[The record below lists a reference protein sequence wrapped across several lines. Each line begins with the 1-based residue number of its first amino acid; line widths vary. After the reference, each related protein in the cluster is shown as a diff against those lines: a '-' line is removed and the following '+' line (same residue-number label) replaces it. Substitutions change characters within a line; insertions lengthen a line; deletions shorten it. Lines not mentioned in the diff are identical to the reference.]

1 MQTLIITEK
10 PSVAQ
15 AIAAVVG
22 AITLKDG
29 YLEGN
34 GYVVGWCLGHLAQ
47 LVSAEA
53 YDPRLS
59 RWRVADLPIL
69 PQDWRY
75 RVPQDKR
82 KQFGILRGLML
93 RGDVA
98 QVINACDAGREG
110 ELIFR
115 NLYELTGCTKPTLR
129 LWLNS
134 MEEAEIRRALGD
146 LRPGSDYDRLFAAAR
161 CRERADWLVGINA
174 TRLLSVTY
182 HRTLNTG
189 RVVSPTLAMLTQREA
204 DIASFVPEA
213 FYTAE
218 LHLGDFSAE
227 SKRFEGRGEA
237 ESAVILA
244 SGKCVV
250 TSISQK
256 EKSEAAPAL
265 YDLTT
270 LQRDANRVLGYTAQ
284 QTLDYAQSL
293 YEKRLCTYP
302 RTDSR
307 FLTDGMADGV
317 KPLVLCAAGICGL
330 EPPFAIYAEQVCD
343 SSKVTDHHA
352 LVPTMSAAD
361 CELEDLP
368 AGECELLRLMAAQ
381 VLRAVSAPH
390 RWLETSIELACGG
403 FTYSVKGKTVLE
415 PGRRAYDSTERRGTS
430 LPDLHEGD
438 ELNVLSA
445 EVKEGQTSP
454 PAHFTE
460 GSLLAA
466 MENAGD
472 TPDEAERKGLGTPAT
487 RAGIIG
493 VVWLHRAKEGKE
505 EHSPRT
511 YADGR
516 GAHGCAAGAARLSG
530 THVRVGAEAQPG
542 RARRAF
548 AGGVHGRHRGH
559 GARAVRQL
567 HAEAG
572 HAAVSNKRRGNRQ
585 MPTMRLQCGQGQTR
599 LVLREQRLPFCP
611 LDRQQVSR
619 RQAHPPEQVPGR
631 PAPARRTDTH
641 QRGLLRQARHLL
653 PCRPHPQG
661 RRREGDL
668 LAGFW
673 EGSLRFVHYMSLRTY
688 VLTDS
693 ERPYRL
699 NMVIAIKGG
708 HRHETYNSPH
718 SRLAPP
724 RRLRREGGGGNAD
737 V

>member
-1 MQTLIITEK
+1 MNKLIITEK

-22 AITLKDG
+22 ALARKDG
-29 YLEGN
+29 YFEGG
-34 GYVVGWCLGHLAQ
+34 GYLVGWCLGHLAQ

-69 PQDWRY
+69 PHDWRY

-93 RGDVA
+93 RDDVS

-115 NLYELTGCTKPTLR
+115 NLYDLTGCTKPTLR

-134 MEEAEIRRALGD
+134 MEEVEIRRALAD

-189 RVVSPTLAMLTQREA
+189 RVVSPTLALLTQREA
-204 DIASFVPEA
+204 NIAGFVPEA
-213 FYTAE
+213 FYTAQ
-218 LHLGDFSAE
+218 LHLGEFSAE
-227 SKRFEGRGEA
+227 SKRFSNRAEA
-237 ESAVILA
+237 EEAVVSAG
-244 SGKCVV
+244 GKCIV
-250 TSISQK
+250 TSVSTK
-256 EKSEAAPAL
+256 EKYENAPAL

-270 LQRDANRVLGYTAQ
+270 LQREANRVLGYTAQ
-284 QTLDYAQSL
+284 QTLDYLQSL

-307 FLTDGMADGV
+307 YLTDGMEEGV
-317 KPLVLCAAGICGL
+317 KSLVLCAAGICGL
-330 EPPFAIYAEQVCD
+330 EPPFAVYAEQVCD
-343 SSKVTDHHA
+343 SAKVSDHHA

-390 RWLETSIELACGG
+390 RWLETRVELACGG
-403 FTYSVKGKTVLE
+403 FTYSVKGKTVLD
-415 PGRRAYDSTERRGTS
+415 PGWRSYDSTERRDSS
-430 LPDLHEGD
+430 LPELHEGD
-438 ELNVLSA
+438 ELPVLSA

-460 GSLLAA
+460 GTLLTA

-487 RAGIIG
+487 RAGIIEKLVAAG
-493 VVWLHRAKEGKE
+493 FIERKKAKKNTTLIPTQKGAALSAVLPEQLASAELTSEWERKLIQVERGELSPEAFMAGIEDMVRELCGSYTPKLATPQFPTQGEVIGKCPRCGCSVVTGKKGYFCESSVCRFALWIDNKFLAAKRIRLSKSQAAQLLRDGRIHINEVYSAKRDTYYPADLILKDDGERVIYWLDFGRKE
-505 EHSPRT
+505 ESR
-511 YADGR
+511 
-516 GAHGCAAGAARLSG
+516 C
-530 THVRVGAEAQPG
+530 
-542 RARRAF
+542 
-548 AGGVHGRHRGH
+548 
-559 GARAVRQL
+559 
-567 HAEAG
+567 
-572 HAAVSNKRRGNRQ
+572 N
-585 MPTMRLQCGQGQTR
+585 
-599 LVLREQRLPFCP
+599 LRK
-611 LDRQQVSR
+611 S
-619 RQAHPPEQVPGR
+619 
-631 PAPARRTDTH
+631 
-641 QRGLLRQARHLL
+641 
-653 PCRPHPQG
+653 
-661 RRREGDL
+661 
-668 LAGFW
+668 
-673 EGSLRFVHYMSLRTY
+673 
-688 VLTDS
+688 
-693 ERPYRL
+693 
-699 NMVIAIKGG
+699 
-708 HRHETYNSPH
+708 
-718 SRLAPP
+718 
-724 RRLRREGGGGNAD
+724 
-737 V
+737 